1 MIKASALLVVLAI
14 GLLVAGVVGS
24 SLLMVY
30 VSIGVCAV
38 AALLLAAGVLS
49 HWSEIFGR
57 REPRPAT
64 QGAWSEPQVHV
75 TAPVLASIQAQA
87 VAAARGSGRPGRE
100 EAGVRPDG
108 ARPGAGRPV
117 VHGRATRGRVA
128 GERPNAPP
136 RWSRPRRR
144 SRGGATRSP
153 PPGGVTTCG
162 NGSKRNSDPR
172 PSGIRAP

>member
-14 GLLVAGVVGS
+14 ALLVAGVVAS

-30 VSIGVCAV
+30 VSIGVCAA
-38 AALLLAAGVLS
+38 AALLLAAGVLA

-57 REPRPAT
+57 REARPAT
-64 QGAWSEPQVHV
+64 QGAWSEPQVNV
-75 TAPVLASIQAQA
+75 TAPVLASIQA

-108 ARPGAGRPV
+108 ARSGCRAAGRRRRQTA
-117 VHGRATRGRVA
+117 GGQTARGR
-128 GERPNAPP
+128 PNGPP
-136 RWSRPRRR
+136 RWPRPRRR
-144 SRGGATRSP
+144 SAGRGDEFLA
-153 PPGGVTTCG
+153 PGGVTNCG